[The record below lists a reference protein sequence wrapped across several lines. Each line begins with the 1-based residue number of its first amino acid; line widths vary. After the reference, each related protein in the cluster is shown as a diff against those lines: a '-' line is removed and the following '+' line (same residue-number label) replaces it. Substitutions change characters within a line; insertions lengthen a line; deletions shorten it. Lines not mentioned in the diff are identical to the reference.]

1 MKGREFK
8 RIWGH
13 NFDYA
18 YLLRLEQRKIRDM
31 ARDFA
36 KWRHH
41 VGWERTV
48 KEMQLCV
55 KLLDIILEQDKYYS
69 SWLHAS
75 YGDGRSKVQPFPLHV
90 NLKNYKRFL
99 RQVDEWPTNEVLY
112 EHLKIELRKRKAL
125 HLYHKIRNM
134 KIFTWWD

>member
-1 MKGREFK
+1 
-8 RIWGH
+8 
-13 NFDYA
+13 
-18 YLLRLEQRKIRDM
+18 M

-41 VGWERTV
+41 VDWDRTV

-55 KLLDIILEQDKYYS
+55 KLLDIILEQDKYYN

-75 YGDGRSKVQPFPLHV
+75 YGDGHNKVQPFPLHV

-99 RQVDEWPTNEVLY
+99 RQVDEWPTNEVLH

-134 KIFTWWD
+134 KILTWWD